1 MSANQANLTLELRS
15 TNGSSAEFYE
25 ADRERISVA
34 LRLLAAP
41 RLFAEP
47 HLLLTAQHCASLI
60 PCHGIDVIRARTA
73 APLPLQFPLEH
84 PAGLFDIVEQ
94 HDAAPDNAAGLSEE
108 RNGQPRQ
115 RDLHAEIHTRGGWV
129 VALKAVAMFRG
140 SVQDER
146 QFFLQLPNLP
156 TIPFRLPEGGFG
168 LINTANIVHVSAWP
182 KPETLPPN
190 SLPFELRRLIPAGQ
204 CGTGSNRSCC

>member
-1 MSANQANLTLELRS
+1 
-15 TNGSSAEFYE
+15 
-25 ADRERISVA
+25 
-34 LRLLAAP
+34 
-41 RLFAEP
+41 
-47 HLLLTAQHCASLI
+47 LLLTAQHCASLI
-60 PCHGIDVIRARTA
+60 PCQGIDVIRARTA

-94 HDAAPDNAAGLSEE
+94 HDAVPDNTADPSEK
-108 RNGQPRQ
+108 RDGRHGQPCQ

-129 VALKAVAMFRG
+129 VTLKAVAMFHG

-146 QFFLQLPNLP
+146 RFFLQLHNLP
-156 TIPFRLPEGGFG
+156 TIPFRLQDGGFG

-182 KPETLPPN
+182 KPEMLPPI

-204 CGTGSNRSCC
+204 LGTGPNRSCC